1 MGSRTAGEVGVVT
14 TWRYRLDTPF
24 EMVAPE
30 LIGIDFSNER
40 ITIRHARIRIA
51 ASYAWDGCSP
61 SWRLPGG
68 IWLGVPDGPLTT
80 EGKPVTFHATL
91 VHDALCQFRPDI
103 PNLSK
108 KQTVDL
114 FRSMLIESGAPTWMI
129 RLYPWAIDHFGPQ
142 NWSK

>member
-1 MGSRTAGEVGVVT
+1 MSN
-14 TWRYRLDTPF
+14 WRYKLTKPF
-24 EMVAPE
+24 EKSTPH
-30 LIGIDFSNER
+30 LIGVDFSNEW
-40 ITIRHARIRIA
+40 ITIRHGRITIKA
-51 ASYAWDGCSP
+51 GYAWDGCSP
-61 SWRLPGG
+61 TWN
-68 IWLGVPDGPLTT
+68 LGPLWFGPWDGPLTS
-80 EGKPVTFHATL
+80 EGKPVTFYATL